1 MLLVFVLRQSRVLQS
16 RLVWDLQRSVYPH
29 LPSAGVIGLSTPK
42 PLDTCHLPLSGL
54 QSVSSLSNPRED
66 HSILHQLIPTS
77 FRDPD
82 MCRPGK
88 PPERQ
93 QPLQCE
99 VGCALPCPAGWGW
112 LQPQGGGGQ
121 QLAERIGQLGAGAS
135 LQCPRCEPGGR
146 PLYPAVVP
154 RALDFLAPVSVQSW
168 TALPHRRLLTSGVSH
183 HLWMRMGTKP
193 VKGIREW

>member
-1 MLLVFVLRQSRVLQS
+1 MSTPTSPVLGL
-16 RLVWDLQRSVYPH
+16 Y
-29 LPSAGVIGLSTPK
+29 IGLSTSCYLPPFSFRPSVCFLFVK
-42 PLDTCHLPLSGL
+42 PQRRPLHFTCTLT
-54 QSVSSLSNPRED
+54 
-66 HSILHQLIPTS
+66 PTS

-82 MCRPGK
+82 MCQPGR

-99 VGCALPCPAGWGW
+99 VGYALPGPAGWGW

-121 QLAERIGQLGAGAS
+121 QLAERIGQPGAGGS

-154 RALDFLAPVSVQSW
+154 RVSVQSW
-168 TALPHRRLLTSGVSH
+168 TALLHRRRLTSGVSP
-183 HLWMRMGTKP
+183 HLWMRRSPRPINRITCPWEKCCLLATLCLSGGKQ
-193 VKGIREW
+193 KGCLRQGLTM